1 LAAADSSIEEDR
13 DRNMVVTTTISATTA
28 IVIRIMAAPLFGRDW
43 VWRGKAS
50 VELIGCL
57 PLLIRAHKLNGL
69 RYGAISALG
78 KKVAIVAAKDLQ
90 ARLKPL
96 IRKTQPYAKK
106 IAHRG
111 IWVEPSLLAEIEYR
125 GKSAEGKVRHPFF
138 KGVREDFSGRTLL
151 RLFCSEHGPAVGL
164 FGAMRRVPCRATDQR
179 VWLHVTRKTNQRRV
193 RLFPAALRLV
203 TKFCPRVAHRTDL
216 KFLPHLSSARVR
228 GDEYFIFPR

>member
-1 LAAADSSIEEDR
+1 
-13 DRNMVVTTTISATTA
+13 MVVTTTIRATTA

-57 PLLIRAHKLNGL
+57 PLLICAHKLNGL

-179 VWLHVTRKTNQRRV
+179 VLATRDPNDK
-193 RLFPAALRLV
+193 PASGKIVSRGLKACD
-203 TKFCPRVAHRTDL
+203 KFCPRVAHRTDL